1 MNRKPTSYVLAA
13 LGFLPVFAFAVTPIL
28 SSVLGTV
35 QQGQTVTITGT
46 SMVQEDRSGWVSFF
60 QNHTDASGFEGAGN
74 LSSMGYD
81 TAHDADWTIDTS
93 IKLMGTKSLR
103 NHSSGERIHSPP
115 NLPQHGAEFNIFGAS
130 DMGSASATT
139 DVWFRM
145 YLRVD
150 ESAGSGEWPHE
161 YGGGNGDFKIIGLWS
176 SGLGF
181 WASLDVPTNS
191 PPDSP
196 SGIKLTP
203 NNKPNSHSSGPTLV
217 GNRWY
222 CVEIK
227 APVDSNNH
235 VWQIYV
241 DGALVF
247 NQDLGQGISFGGNQ
261 HYGFF
266 TNWYSTS
273 PTFDQSIWT
282 DGLAVKNNSRI
293 GPASLIEIG
302 NSSNYATATK
312 VYQAPEF
319 LSDTSLQIKVN
330 LTGLGA
336 GPYFLWVTNNRG
348 ERSLALGLTS
358 STLPA
363 PANLRLP

>member
-1 MNRKPTSYVLAA
+1 MNPKPTSYVLAA

-28 SSVLGTV
+28 TSVLGTV

-46 SMVQEDRSGWVSFF
+46 SMVQEDTSGWVSFF

-93 IKLMGTKSLR
+93 VKLMGTNSRR
-103 NHSSGERIHSPP
+103 NHSSGQAIHDAS
-115 NLPQHGAEFNIFGAS
+115 LAQHGAEFDIFGTT

-139 DVWFRM
+139 DVWFRI
-145 YLRVD
+145 YARFAVG
-150 ESAGSGEWPHE
+150 ANKEWPNTF
-161 YGGGNGDFKIIGLWS
+161 GGGSNDFKLIGKWPQ
-176 SGLGF
+176 LGF
-181 WASLDVPTNS
+181 WMSLDVPS
-191 PPDSP
+191 SIGVAP
-196 SGIKLTP
+196 SGIRLTP
-203 NNKPNSHSSGPTLV
+203 NNLNNSYSNGPTILE
-217 GNRWY
+217 NRWY
-222 CVEIK
+222 CIELK
-227 APVDSNNH
+227 APIDSNNH

-241 DGALVF
+241 DNALVF
-247 NQDLGQGISFGGNQ
+247 SKDLGQGINFGAGNQ
-261 HYGFF
+261 WYGFF

-273 PTFDQSIWT
+273 SAFDQFIWT
-282 DGLAVKNNSRI
+282 DGLGVKNNGRI

-348 ERSLALGLTS
+348 ERSLALGLSS

-363 PANLRLP
+363 PLNLRLP